1 MNYMRKTEIYVF
13 NWKKLKIKWSTKD
26 WFVKNSFY
34 ICIIIM
40 NFKIQLAMRTIVET
54 NNNLTKGIFLREFM
68 KRDTSES
75 EVIETYLASENL
87 LAKDWLTPEENEA
100 WKNL

>member
-1 MNYMRKTEIYVF
+1 
-13 NWKKLKIKWSTKD
+13 
-26 WFVKNSFY
+26 
-34 ICIIIM
+34 M
-40 NFKIQLAMRTIVET
+40 NFKNRIAMSTIVKA

-68 KRDTSES
+68 MGEMSEA
-75 EVIETYLASENL
+75 ETFDTYLASENL